1 MAIRVIVCGAK
12 GRMGKVS
19 CDAIADAPDMELVA
33 MIDRGDS
40 LALALERHKPDAVVD
55 FTIPTCVFENAQ
67 CCIEYGV
74 SPVVGA
80 TGLSAEQIIQLER
93 MCAKRKLGALIAPNF
108 SLGAILMM
116 EAATKIAS
124 YMPHAE
130 IIEMH
135 HDQKV
140 DSPSGTALKTAA
152 MMAPYT
158 KDQTIP
164 FSKQPSRGK
173 PVDGIAIHSV
183 RLPGLFAHQMVIFG
197 GEGETLTIRHD
208 STDRRAMMPGL
219 LLALRKVGQLAH
231 LVYGLEHLLK
241 EK

>member
-1 MAIRVIVCGAK
+1 
-12 GRMGKVS
+12 
-19 CDAIADAPDMELVA
+19 
-33 MIDRGDS
+33 
-40 LALALERHKPDAVVD
+40 
-55 FTIPTCVFENAQ
+55 
-67 CCIEYGV
+67 
-74 SPVVGA
+74 
-80 TGLSAEQIIQLER
+80 
-93 MCAKRKLGALIAPNF
+93 
-108 SLGAILMM
+108 MM